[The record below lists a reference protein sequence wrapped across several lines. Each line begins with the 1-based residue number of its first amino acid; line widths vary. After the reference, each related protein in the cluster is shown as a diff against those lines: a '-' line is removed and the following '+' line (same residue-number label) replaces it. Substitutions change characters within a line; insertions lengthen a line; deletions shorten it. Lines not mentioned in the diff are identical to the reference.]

1 MRAADRV
8 VEDDRGWQGSPAKGR
23 QSEMENGSAAARPL
37 RRRRRARALIA
48 PALAVVALL
57 VAACGGGGGGGGR
70 SSSSGPTTLKVGV
83 IPIADVAP
91 LYIGI
96 KQGCFKQEK
105 LDIKPQL
112 AEGGATITAQTVSG
126 DLQVGFSNV
135 TSLVIASSKTL
146 PVEIVASGVNGAK
159 DDSGAWDAVLS
170 KKGSAIKDLKALE
183 GKTVSVNNLNNVG
196 PLTINNAMEKAGAD
210 YKKVKYV
217 EVPFPDANAALDTG
231 RIDAAFVVEPFVSQG
246 KAQGANEVVH
256 SFEAT
261 APNYAVATYFVTKQY
276 AAQNKA
282 VLDRF
287 VRAMN
292 KSLDYAQSHPDAVRQ
307 IVPTY
312 TKIPKAAA
320 AKIQLPQWSSTVN
333 RSSIQQT
340 ADLAQK
346 YGFIKDK
353 PSLDDLIRPQSG
365 SGS

>member
-1 MRAADRV
+1 M
-8 VEDDRGWQGSPAKGR
+8 EDDCGTAGAEP
-23 QSEMENGSAAARPL
+23 
-37 RRRRRARALIA
+37 RRRGEHMETGSRPAPRRGVRRTVAAIAVAVAALMGI
-48 PALAVVALL
+48 
-57 VAACGGGGGGGGR
+57 AACGGGDDSGGGGGG
-70 SSSSGPTTLKVGV
+70 SASNKPTTLKVGV

-91 LYIGI
+91 LYIGM
-96 KQGCFKQEK
+96 KQGFFKQEN
-105 LDIKPQL
+105 LTIQPQL

-135 TSLVIASSKTL
+135 TSLVIASSKKL
-146 PVEIVASGVNGAK
+146 PVQIVASGVQGAK

-170 KKGSAIKDLKALE
+170 KKGSPIKDLKALE

-217 EVPFPDANAALDTG
+217 EVPFPDANGALDTG

-246 KAQGANEVVH
+246 TAQGANPVTH

-261 APNYAVATYFVTKQY
+261 SPNYAVATYFVTKQY
-276 AAQNKA
+276 AAKNKD

-287 VRAMN
+287 VRAIN
-292 KSLDYAQSHPDAVRQ
+292 KSLDYAQSHPDEVRQ

-312 TKIPKAAA
+312 TKIPKDVA
-320 AKIQLPQWSSTVN
+320 AKMKLPQWSATLN
-333 RSSIQQT
+333 TQSIQQT

-346 YGFIKDK
+346 YGFIEDK
-353 PSLDDLIRPQSG
+353 PDMGDLIRQQSG
-365 SGS
+365 S

>member
-37 RRRRRARALIA
+37 RRRRRARGLIA

-57 VAACGGGGGGGGR
+57 VAACGGGGGGGGS

-96 KQGCFKQEK
+96 KQGFFKQEK

-135 TSLVIASSKTL
+135 TSLVIASSKKL

-170 KKGSAIKDLKALE
+170 KKGSAIKDVKALE

-231 RIDAAFVVEPFVSQG
+231 RIDAAWVVEPFVSQG
-246 KAQGANEVVH
+246 TVQGSKEVLH
-256 SFEAT
+256 PYEQM
-261 APNYAVATYFVTKQY
+261 APNFTVATYFTTKQY
-276 AAQNKA
+276 SAKNKD
-282 VLDRF
+282 VVDRF
-287 VRAMN
+287 VRAIN
-292 KSLDYAQSHPDAVRQ
+292 RSLTYSQSHPDVVRRV
-307 IVPTY
+307 VPTY
-312 TKIPKAAA
+312 TKIPKPVA
-320 AKIQLPQWSSTVN
+320 AKMRLPQWGADLNQPT
-333 RSSIQQT
+333 IQQT
-340 ADLAQK
+340 VDLAQK
-346 YGFIKDK
+346 NGYIKDK
-353 PSLDDLIRPQSG
+353 PDLGQLIRPSG
-365 SGS
+365 GS

>member
-1 MRAADRV
+1 
-8 VEDDRGWQGSPAKGR
+8 
-23 QSEMENGSAAARPL
+23 MENGSGTAARRGA
-37 RRRRRARALIA
+37 RRTVA
-48 PALAVVALL
+48 ALAVA
-57 VAACGGGGGGGGR
+57 VAAFMGISACGGGDSGGGGGGA
-70 SSSSGPTTLKVGV
+70 SNKPTTLKVGV

-96 KQGCFKQEK
+96 KKGFFKQEN
-105 LDIKPQL
+105 LTIQPQL

-135 TSLVIASSKTL
+135 TSLAIASSKKL
-146 PVEIVASGVNGAK
+146 PVQIVASGVQGAK

-170 KKGSAIKDLKALE
+170 KKGSPIKDLKALE

-210 YKKVKYV
+210 YKKIKYV

-246 KAQGANEVVH
+246 TAQGANAVTH
-256 SFEAT
+256 SFEET
-261 APNYAVATYFVTKQY
+261 APSYAVATYFVTKQY
-276 AAQNKA
+276 AAQNKD

-287 VRAMN
+287 VRAIN
-292 KSLDYAQSHPDAVRQ
+292 KSLDYAQGHPDEVRQ

-312 TKIPKAAA
+312 TKIPKDVA
-320 AKIQLPQWSSTVN
+320 AKMKLPQWSSDLN
-333 RSSIQQT
+333 EPSIQQT
-340 ADLAQK
+340 VDLAQK

-353 PSLDDLIRPQSG
+353 PDLGELIRPASG
-365 SGS
+365 S